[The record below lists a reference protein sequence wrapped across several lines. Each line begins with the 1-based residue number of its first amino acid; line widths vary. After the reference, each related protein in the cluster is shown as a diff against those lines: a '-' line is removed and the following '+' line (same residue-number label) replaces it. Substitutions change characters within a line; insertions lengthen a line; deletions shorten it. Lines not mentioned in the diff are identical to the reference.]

1 MINRKG
7 PSGRETAIPY
17 DPAVSGTGI
26 RSEVEYDFRPNHVD
40 RLV

>member
-26 RSEVEYDFRPNHVD
+26 RSEVDYDLFR
-40 RLV
+40 